1 LTGEVDVQITGLT
14 AAVAGTA
21 RLRGWRLGFGHSAEV
36 IEPAA
41 LRDEFRKAIGQMAS
55 AYGGV
60 TSEPG
65 TEEFWDGVCWLPAAL
80 MAISVRE

>member
-1 LTGEVDVQITGLT
+1 
-14 AAVAGTA
+14 
-21 RLRGWRLGFGHSAEV
+21 LGFGHSAEV

>member
-21 RLRGWRLGFGHSAEV
+21 RLRGWRLGFGHPAKV

-41 LRDEFRKAIGQMAS
+41 LRDEFRKAIEQMAS
-55 AYGGV
+55 AYGV
-60 TSEPG
+60 ATSEPA
-65 TEEFWDGVCWLPAAL
+65 TDAFWNGVCRLPAAL